1 MRNLCLT
8 IAYDGTEFHGW
19 QRQGSL
25 RTVQNVLEQT
35 AKEVLGHTI
44 QIRGSGRTDAGVHA
58 LGQVA
63 TFRTAATYD
72 TPTICRALNARLP
85 FDVVVKGVY
94 ECPDTFD
101 ANISASKKRYRYL
114 LSDFPERNPF
124 LDRYTYHCKCRL
136 DVDRMHQA
144 SQHLRGRHDFHS
156 FETNW
161 PNRLSSIRT
170 VFHIAVERIPVP
182 SLWQGSLFSDD
193 AFVLQEVVH
202 HLDDDPE
209 EIGKTRT
216 NTAYRG
222 ESDNASLIC
231 LEVEADGFLY
241 KMVRAIVGTLIQV
254 GRGFWPEEKV
264 AEILAAQDR
273 AAAGPNVS
281 PKGLFLVHVSYEP

>member
-44 QIRGSGRTDAGVHA
+44 KIRGSGRTDAGVHA

-63 TFRTAATYD
+63 TLRTCATYD

-85 FDVVVKGVY
+85 FDVVVKDVS
-94 ECPDTFD
+94 ECSDTFD
-101 ANISASKKRYRYL
+101 ANTSASKKRYRYL

-136 DVDRMHQA
+136 EVDRMHQA
-144 SQHLRGRHDFHS
+144 SQHLRGQHDFHS

-161 PNRLSSIRT
+161 PNRLSSIRSI
-170 VFHIAVERIPVP
+170 FHISVERIAVP
-182 SLWQGSLFSDD
+182 SLWQGSLFSD
-193 AFVLQEVVH
+193 ATFVLQEAVRRP
-202 HLDDDPE
+202 DGDPVG
-209 EIGKTRT
+209 IGKTRT
-216 NTAYRG
+216 NAAYRV
-222 ESDNASLIC
+222 ENDSPSLVC

-254 GRGFWPEEKV
+254 GRGFWSEEKV

-273 AAAGPNVS
+273 SAAGPNVS
-281 PKGLFLVHVSYEP
+281 PKGLFLVHVSYGP